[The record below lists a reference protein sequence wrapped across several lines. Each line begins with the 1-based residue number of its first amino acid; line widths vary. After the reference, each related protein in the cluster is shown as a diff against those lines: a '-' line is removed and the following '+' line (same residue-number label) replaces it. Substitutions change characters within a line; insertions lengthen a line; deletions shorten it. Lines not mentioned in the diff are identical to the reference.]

1 MMQCG
6 GNPLHNAR
14 THQKSSPFL
23 PRNGAPGP
31 VSLGVI
37 GSFQGS
43 PRMKLKRL
51 FQVLVL
57 GGTTLVAACGG
68 GGGGRQPRPPHPPP
82 PRGPRGGGGGGGGGG
97 GRGARPAGGG

>member
-68 GGGGRQPRPPHPPP
+68 GSGSSNPGQQQQLPDGGH
-82 PRGPRGGGGGGGGGG
+82 GGGGGGGGSGG
-97 GRGARPAGGG
+97 GGGGPMGW